1 MISIILAIGQES
13 SIRPPS
19 YFIPKILLPVRGQR
33 LLDYPLENMK
43 NIYIEHY
50 YIVVPEHAEAIETYL
65 KKTSKKKTGKVRG
78 LGWEPGG
85 DFATAFERI
94 WNRSD
99 SIVMNGDILTD
110 VDLSQL
116 YHFYREYIPLVCI
129 PLFDLTDSKEA
140 IEFCNI
146 KPADVLSITEF
157 GEIYNVGNDK
167 KVTVLDLAGMIFEV
181 TKSTFEIDF
190 ILLPL
195 FDPKRRM
202 EDISKLRSLGFAH
215 EASFVKDIEMKDN
228 ENASNNI

>member
-50 YIVVPEHAEAIETYL
+50 YIVVPEHADAIETYL
-65 KKTSKKKTGKVRG
+65 KKTSKKKTGKVHG

-110 VDLSQL
+110 IDLSQL
-116 YHFYREYIPLVCI
+116 YRFYKEYNVLVGM

-140 IEFCNI
+140 SEFGNI
-146 KPADVLSITEF
+146 NPADVLSITES
-157 GEIYNVGNDK
+157 GGIYNVDNDK
-167 KVTVLDLAGMIFEV
+167 KVTILDFAGMIFEG
-181 TKSTFEIDF
+181 TKSTSENDF
-190 ILLPL
+190 LLLPL
-195 FDPKRRM
+195 FDPKRRAA
-202 EDISKLRSLGFAH
+202 DISKLRSLCFVHKTSFA
-215 EASFVKDIEMKDN
+215 KDIETMAK
-228 ENASNNI
+228 ENSSNNI